1 MKKKL
6 LSRWVNLASSEDKI
20 KSLKKDYESFNP
32 TDLQYISEA
41 TLLSQI
47 DSVVKVIRHLNSSLD
62 KSRVGLKEQN
72 LLKLGEFEFL
82 KEIDEIDIVS
92 FHKLFSIE
100 YDENYKVKDTIE
112 KLNKDISI
120 RTDLET
126 EQLYNESLNELIKLI
141 EQTSLLEEGL
151 SKEDVLKNYNKPIDN
166 KKIID
171 ILNNISIQWE

>member
-20 KSLKKDYESFNP
+20 KSLQKDYESFNP

-72 LLKLGEFEFL
+72 LLKMG
-82 KEIDEIDIVS
+82 
-92 FHKLFSIE
+92 
-100 YDENYKVKDTIE
+100 
-112 KLNKDISI
+112 
-120 RTDLET
+120 
-126 EQLYNESLNELIKLI
+126 
-141 EQTSLLEEGL
+141 
-151 SKEDVLKNYNKPIDN
+151 
-166 KKIID
+166 
-171 ILNNISIQWE
+171 